1 MKKKT
6 LVDKPLHFGA
16 RPSISVIL
24 PVFNAEKY
32 ISESIESVLSQTFSD
47 FELIVIDD
55 GSTDGTYAILNSY
68 LAKDKRIRLITREN
82 KGLIA
87 TLNEGVDVSKSEW
100 IARMD
105 ADDIALPDRFEQ
117 QVEAIRQTGVDICG
131 GWVKRFGT
139 ADNRIVK
146 LQQTDNAIKKEMLFC
161 SPFAHPT
168 IMIRSR
174 LLKQL
179 RYNEAWKNAE
189 DYDLW
194 ERAIESGCKMINI
207 PKVLLLYRVHPGQVS
222 IKSANFQ
229 QEQGQ
234 KIRRRYWMFVFKS
247 MGLNTNVIDEAL
259 KIFISPL
266 PKVDIAIINKTFTE
280 LLNKCDEE
288 SRNVIFPHITK
299 FYIRLAAS
307 YPGIAGRWA
316 LLNDKFGSNLG
327 VTTKVTFWIFQAFQ
341 IKENGFVFKLLKK
354 LYIWY
359 GRAK

>member
-1 MKKKT
+1 
-6 LVDKPLHFGA
+6 
-16 RPSISVIL
+16 
-24 PVFNAEKY
+24 
-32 ISESIESVLSQTFSD
+32 
-47 FELIVIDD
+47 
-55 GSTDGTYAILNSY
+55 
-68 LAKDKRIRLITREN
+68 
-82 KGLIA
+82 
-87 TLNEGVDVSKSEW
+87 
-100 IARMD
+100 
-105 ADDIALPDRFEQ
+105 
-117 QVEAIRQTGVDICG
+117 
-131 GWVKRFGT
+131 
-139 ADNRIVK
+139 
-146 LQQTDNAIKKEMLFC
+146 
-161 SPFAHPT
+161 
-168 IMIRSR
+168 
-174 LLKQL
+174 
-179 RYNEAWKNAE
+179 
-189 DYDLW
+189 
-194 ERAIESGCKMINI
+194 
-207 PKVLLLYRVHPGQVS
+207 
-222 IKSANFQ
+222 
-229 QEQGQ
+229 
-234 KIRRRYWMFVFKS
+234 MFVFKS